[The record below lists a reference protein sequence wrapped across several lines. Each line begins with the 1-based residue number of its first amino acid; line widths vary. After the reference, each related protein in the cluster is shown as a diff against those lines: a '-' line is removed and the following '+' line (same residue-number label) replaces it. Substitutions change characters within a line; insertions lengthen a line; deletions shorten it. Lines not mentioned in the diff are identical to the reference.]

1 MAAMNS
7 STSSSV
13 SGGVRRHGSSS
24 GPPLQ
29 APPSQ
34 ACNRA
39 WLASAH
45 GCCIFGPSLRNR
57 LSSVRSL
64 GSSVIAESRE

>member
-13 SGGVRRHGSSS
+13 SGGVRGHASSS
-24 GPPLQ
+24 GPSLQ
-29 APPSQ
+29 APSSR

-45 GCCIFGPSLRNR
+45 GCCMLGSSLRNR
-57 LSSVRSL
+57 LSSV
-64 GSSVIAESRE
+64 